1 MIAALFLPIM
11 PQEASNVGNAAPA
24 GLAGRQDALEA
35 FLVGAAEAKSTSVRE
50 LRPLTGGAIQENWFA
65 GVEIDGGPFAGIH
78 ELVLRK
84 DAPSSVAASHS
95 RAREFALLKVAW
107 QAGVTV
113 PEPLWLCTDS
123 AVLGQPFYL
132 MRKVAGVAAGHLL
145 VKETGPV
152 TDGEALAERL
162 GQELARIHSIRPPQ
176 PDLAFLEQPEPDP
189 ARFAVALYRRY
200 LDALR
205 TPQPALEWGLRW
217 CELHAPLPG
226 EIVLVHQD
234 FRTGNYMVADGE
246 LTAVLDWEFCAWG
259 DPMSDLGWF
268 CAKCRRFG
276 RDDKEAGGIGSR
288 GAFYRGYE
296 AKSGRRVE
304 PEVVAYWEVMAHLR
318 WAVIALQQGAR
329 FSQHGERSLDL
340 ALTGRIRPDELAWQ
354 ILQMTPPERWK
365 AGTR

>member
-1 MIAALFLPIM
+1 M
-11 PQEASNVGNAAPA
+11 PQDPSTGANAASA
-24 GLAGRQDALEA
+24 GLAERRGPLEA
-35 FLVGAAEAKSTSVRE
+35 FLVQAAGARSARVIE
-50 LRPLTGGAIQENWFA
+50 LRPLAGGAIQENWFA
-65 GVEIDGGPFAGIH
+65 AVEIEGGSFAGSH
-78 ELVLRK
+78 DLVLRK

-95 RAREFALLKVAW
+95 RAREFALLEVAW

-113 PEPLWLCTDS
+113 PEPLWLCPDP

-132 MRKVAGVAAGHLL
+132 MRRVAGVAAGHLL
-145 VKETGPV
+145 VKDASPV
-152 TDGEALAERL
+152 GDGEALAERL
-162 GQELARIHSIRPPQ
+162 GQELARIHSIRPPR
-176 PDLAFLEQPEPDP
+176 PELAFLEQPEPDP
-189 ARFAVALYRRY
+189 ARFAVALNRRY

-205 TPQPALEWGLRW
+205 APQPALEWGLRW

-234 FRTGNYMVADGE
+234 FRSGNYMVADGE

-268 CAKCRRFG
+268 CAKCWRFG

-288 GAFYRGYE
+288 SAFYRGYE

-329 FSQHGERSLDL
+329 FSQQGERSLDL